1 MDNPKDEH
9 HAGTT
14 GDPVVDEELEVLD
27 VLEGLPV
34 EEHQAVFS
42 AVHEALQR
50 TLDEDPAQA

>member
-1 MDNPKDEH
+1 MASPKDEH
-9 HAGTT
+9 RAGTT
-14 GDPVVDEELEVLD
+14 GDPVVDAELEALD

-50 TLDEDPAQA
+50 TLDQDPAEA